1 MQVVNHLLIMNT
13 QTPNR
18 IFEARCSIRTSKL
31 KWSMRVNALSYLP
44 PVSTRL
50 TESAVTVYD
59 VCVVTRVDGSRP
71 SRRPP
76 APPPRVWGGHQGPL
90 VCREQGEQGGI
101 DGAGLNGSTSGRRS
115 TRSSVWS
122 DPPVA
127 LWNQTH
133 IHNCPRFS
141 FHIQIASSGGDEDQ
155 IFICSLLKNTF
166 VCLLLKSE
174 SGWQRGGCSS
184 SRRAYSD

>member
-1 MQVVNHLLIMNT
+1 MNT
-13 QTPNR
+13 WCVSNTHR
-18 IFEARCSIRTSKL
+18 ICEARYSIRTSKSTQL
-31 KWSMRVNALSYLP
+31 LASLSI
-44 PVSTRL
+44 RL
-50 TESAVTVYD
+50 TESAVSVCD
-59 VCVVTRVDGSRP
+59 VCVGTRVDGSHP
-71 SRRPP
+71 SRRPTGP
-76 APPPRVWGGHQGPL
+76 APPAPPARVWGGHQGPS
-90 VCREQGEQGGI
+90 VCGEQGEQGGI

>member
-1 MQVVNHLLIMNT
+1 MNT
-13 QTPNR
+13 WCVSNTSQTH
-18 IFEARCSIRTSKL
+18 IRSVKRDTRLEPL
-31 KWSMRVNALSYLP
+31 KVLSYLP
-44 PVSTRL
+44 PCRYVRL
-50 TESAVTVYD
+50 HQQYQYVMFVLGPVWTGRIPHAAP
-59 VCVVTRVDGSRP
+59 RGP
-71 SRRPP
+71 PP
-76 APPPRVWGGHQGPL
+76 APPARVWGGHQGPS
-90 VCREQGEQGGI
+90 VCGEQGEQGGI